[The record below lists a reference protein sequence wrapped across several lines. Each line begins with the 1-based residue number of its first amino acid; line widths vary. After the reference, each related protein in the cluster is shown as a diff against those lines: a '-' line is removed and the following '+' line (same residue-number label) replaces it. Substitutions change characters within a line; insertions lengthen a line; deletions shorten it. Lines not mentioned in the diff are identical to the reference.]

1 MKKLVIG
8 KSINLIRKNSPDY
21 SEEQLEIIE
30 YGLTGLYL
38 TISKTIVIFAIA
50 LVLGIL
56 KEVIIFTIIYNII
69 RATSFGLHATKSWI
83 CLVSSS
89 IIFLT
94 VPFIAANIVLPVWSR
109 ILIGLI
115 CALFIFKNSPA
126 DTEKRPIVN
135 PKRRRIY
142 KLLST
147 FIAVTFVIL
156 SIIWFDSFLQ
166 NCFIFTLI
174 VQCFMISPFIYKI
187 FKLPYDNYKNYQTT

>member
-1 MKKLVIG
+1 MNLVQ
-8 KSINLIRKNSPDY
+8 KNYPDY
-21 SEEQLEIIE
+21 SEEKLEEIE

-38 TISKTIVIFAIA
+38 TITKTIVIFAIA

-83 CLVSSS
+83 CLVCSS
-89 IIFLT
+89 IVFLSM
-94 VPFIAANIVLPVWSR
+94 PFIATIIVLPVWSR
-109 ILIGLI
+109 ILIGLV
-115 CALFIFKNSPA
+115 CVLFIVKNSPA

-147 FIAVTFVIL
+147 LIAIIFVIL
-156 SIIWFDSFLQ
+156 SIILSDNFYQ

-174 VQCFMISPFIYKI
+174 VQCFMTSPFVYKI
-187 FKLPYDNYKNYQTT
+187 FKLPYDNYKNYQTA